1 MYINFQ
7 KQTYREN
14 STSTQYTSF
23 MNSQERLDLK
33 RLINSQDYVDNTEG
47 IRRVKHSDL
56 LKAEIQKM
64 ELLKTQHAEAREN
77 APKSFETLCMQ
88 QCSFLYNSYMDI
100 FNRLLKDELDLGL
113 MSQALVTLKKIED
126 GEIDQQEGSVLM
138 GKILH
143 RVFVESAMKKSEHL
157 DAAAAAAAADTT
169 GLENQN
175 HGKTVSWKEFKSLQ
189 MKKRA

>member
-14 STSTQYTSF
+14 STSTQYTSL

-64 ELLKTQHAEAREN
+64 E
-77 APKSFETLCMQ
+77 
-88 QCSFLYNSYMDI
+88 
-100 FNRLLKDELDLGL
+100 
-113 MSQALVTLKKIED
+113 
-126 GEIDQQEGSVLM
+126 
-138 GKILH
+138 
-143 RVFVESAMKKSEHL
+143 
-157 DAAAAAAAADTT
+157 
-169 GLENQN
+169 
-175 HGKTVSWKEFKSLQ
+175 
-189 MKKRA
+189 

>member
-1 MYINFQ
+1 
-7 KQTYREN
+7 
-14 STSTQYTSF
+14 

-56 LKAEIQKM
+56 INAEIQKM
-64 ELLKTQHAEAREN
+64 ELLKTQHAEARQN
-77 APKSFETLCMQ
+77 TPKSFETLCMQ

-126 GEIDQQEGSVLM
+126 GQIDQQEGSVLM

-157 DAAAAAAAADTT
+157 DAAAAAAATT
-169 GLENQN
+169 EENAALENQN
-175 HGKTVSWKEFKSLQ
+175 QGKTVSWKEFKTLQ
-189 MKKRA
+189 MKKKA